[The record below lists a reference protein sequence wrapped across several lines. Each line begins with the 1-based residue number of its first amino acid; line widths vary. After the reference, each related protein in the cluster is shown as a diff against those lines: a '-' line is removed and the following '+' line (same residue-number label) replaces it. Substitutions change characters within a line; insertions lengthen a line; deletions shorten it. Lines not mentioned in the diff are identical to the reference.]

1 MVAHKSVFSQ
11 VCRSL
16 PPCPPPV
23 VPSVVVLLVTLSMS
37 THGAQLTFPS
47 VPNVG
52 RDVLWERTI
61 ASLPPPLLVALRSSG
76 LDNPGTLVEY
86 PRSSV
91 EELERGLGRTLVGL
105 DALAP
110 SGAASSGQITIT
122 YGHKVPVL
130 APEWPVVASG
140 SGDVAGDPKTDHFV
154 QDTGGDPKT
163 DHFVRDTGGDPKTD
177 HFVRDTGGDP
187 KTDHFVPQT
196 GGDPRTDHLGPD
208 DESLLCREMAATCPP
223 YRPGAVALQ
232 TANPSALAPTA
243 VLGFSVDG
251 GHPDELSILRP
262 WSCTFDGFPST
273 AESRDGLP
281 SSADSK
287 DHTNLDSTLDDK
299 STGFT
304 PIYTLLKT
312 PNDSASRISEF
323 KSCPLVAAHPS

>member
-16 PPCPPPV
+16 PPSPPPV

-47 VPNVG
+47 VTNVG
-52 RDVLWERTI
+52 RDVLWERAV

-76 LDNPGTLVEY
+76 LDDPGTLVEY

-91 EELERGLGRTLVGL
+91 EELECGLGRTLVGL

-110 SGAASSGQITIT
+110 SGAASSGQSTIT

-130 APEWPVVASG
+130 APEWPVLASG
-140 SGDVAGDPKTDHFV
+140 SGDV
-154 QDTGGDPKT
+154 GGDPKT
-163 DHFVRDTGGDPKTD
+163 DHFVLDTGGDPKTD

-196 GGDPRTDHLGPD
+196 GGDPRTDHFVPD
-208 DESLLCREMAATCPP
+208 DDSLLCREMAATCPP
-223 YRPGAVALQ
+223 YRPGAVAPQ

-243 VLGFSVDG
+243 VLGFSVGG
-251 GHPDELSILRP
+251 GHPDEFSILRP
-262 WSCTFDGFPST
+262 EHPDGFPSTGPARLDGFPST

-304 PIYTLLKT
+304 PILHIAE
-312 PNDSASRISEF
+312 NSERPRVGF
-323 KSCPLVAAHPS
+323 RSSNRAR